1 MRKLLII
8 FLLFPALSFAQDSAR
23 IDCKIKHEINSF
35 SKEEKLSSGFLKL
48 NGGMVSFDATASD
61 ITVLLSVDGREI
73 CFDNNST
80 AYVYFEGT
88 KSKLTI
94 RNNGTMNCEGLF
106 QFVFRNTIVP
116 NTNMT
121 RLSTQKVDKIVFKT
135 TSEKELTV
143 TVQPDKKLTFLQ
155 MANCLVTE
163 AKTLIRQ

>member
-1 MRKLLII
+1 MQKIFVL
-8 FLLFPALSFAQDSAR
+8 FLLFPVFGFAQDSAH
-23 IDCKIKHEINSF
+23 IDCKIKREINSF

-48 NGGMVSFDATASD
+48 NGGMVSFDATAAE
-61 ITVLLSVDGREI
+61 ITVLFSLEGREV

-80 AYVYFEGT
+80 AYVYFDGT

-106 QFVFRNTIVP
+106 QFVFKNTVVP

-121 RLSTQKVDKIVFKT
+121 RLSTQKVDKVVFKT

-143 TVQPDKKLTFLQ
+143 TVLPERQTTFMQ
-155 MANCLVTE
+155 MANCLVNE
-163 AKTLIRQ
+163 AKMLIRQ

>member
-1 MRKLLII
+1 MRKLFLF
-8 FLLFPALSFAQDSAR
+8 FLLFPAFSFAQDTTHVG
-23 IDCKIKHEINSF
+23 CKINREINSF
-35 SKEEKLSSGFLKL
+35 SKEEKLSTGFLKL
-48 NGGMVSFDATASD
+48 NGGMVSFDATAAE
-61 ITVLLSVDGREI
+61 ITVLFSLEGREV

-106 QFVFRNTIVP
+106 QFVFKNTQVP

-143 TVQPDKKLTFLQ
+143 NVLTEKRDTMMQ
-155 MANCLVTE
+155 MANCLVNE
-163 AKTLIRQ
+163 AKTLIRE